1 MSTQKPFVQESSN
14 VFMQNKLLVVL
25 VAVIALS
32 SVYDSFQISSMR
44 DNHETIIMPYGDA
57 EPYRLRHNSANLPYI
72 KDMAQY
78 IIYLYTN
85 HSSLTVNERYNTLLS
100 FFHESSL
107 PRYRAHLNKMS
118 TDYAKYVNISHVG
131 QVNLNNGITLL
142 NNRLTI
148 MYTQSQITGMT
159 VQLPKHKQIFIDY
172 MIQNGRFWI
181 LEMGE
186 IKAPSETKDK

>member
-1 MSTQKPFVQESSN
+1 
-14 VFMQNKLLVVL
+14 
-25 VAVIALS
+25 
-32 SVYDSFQISSMR
+32 
-44 DNHETIIMPYGDA
+44 
-57 EPYRLRHNSANLPYI
+57 
-72 KDMAQY
+72 
-78 IIYLYTN
+78 
-85 HSSLTVNERYNTLLS
+85 
-100 FFHESSL
+100 
-107 PRYRAHLNKMS
+107 MS

-172 MIQNGRFWI
+172 IIQNGRFWI